1 MPKTNSRSTSN
12 PPFISQ
18 DDDRLATC
26 WIKVTKLFQSRAD
39 KDTFW
44 PTLTVVYNAG
54 SDLARDAISLQQ
66 RWEKIHK
73 DTLNFSA
80 YYQALKASPPTGRS
94 EHELITEAKDRFKS
108 RHGRKFGFVCLWQR
122 TLRHEAQWMITEPN
136 FGQIDD
142 EEAEDSD
149 LSSDTTEEEAY
160 DEEAEDSDLSSDSTE
175 EEALDQGGRNTTR
188 SSKVRG
194 REQYHS
200 DSEDGD
206 GYADD
211 MHDAEN
217 ERKRL
222 NPQISHGDPPPS
234 VFLIFRPEPS
244 SLFSSG

>member
-1 MPKTNSRSTSN
+1 MQAATLQET
-12 PPFISQ
+12 
-18 DDDRLATC
+18 RLASN
-26 WIKVTKLFQSRAD
+26 K
-39 KDTFW
+39 
-44 PTLTVVYNAG
+44 
-54 SDLARDAISLQQ
+54 
-66 RWEKIHK
+66 
-73 DTLNFSA
+73 
-80 YYQALKASPPTGRS
+80 ALKASPPTGRS

-108 RHGRKFGFVCLWQR
+108 RHGRKFGFVCLWQS

-160 DEEAEDSDLSSDSTE
+160 DEETEDSDLSSDTTE
-175 EEALDQGGRNTTR
+175 EEVLDQGGRNTTR

-222 NPQISHGDPPPS
+222 KLDDARLQLERDRIESEVMEKDISLLPDDQARE
-234 VFLIFRPEPS
+234 FFRLKKQSILSSLQAKINQPRSRTILAPKSATAIPRRPS
-244 SLFSSG
+244 S